1 MIDLFNYERR
11 KTSVTHVGNLD
22 IGGDNPVRVQSMTTT
37 STDDTEAS
45 VAQVKRIIAAGGE
58 LVRLTTQ
65 GRREAENLKNINAT
79 LRAEGINTPL
89 CADVHF
95 NANVADV
102 AATTTAKVRINPGNY
117 VAPRRTFKV

>member
-1 MIDLFNYERR
+1 
-11 KTSVTHVGNLD
+11 
-22 IGGDNPVRVQSMTTT
+22 

-102 AATTTAKVRINPGNY
+102 AATTTAKVRINPGN
-117 VAPRRTFKV
+117 